1 MPKDFKASQIRTS
14 ALVASGTQSGK
25 PGILLYSASDASNF
39 EGGYQADMLTN
50 VGTDVFFFVSG
61 SKNNRTGISLF
72 GGDVVVSGTLY
83 MERLIAE
90 VDLSTTSSSA
100 ISGSLFVSQS
110 ATIGGGLI
118 VNNADDGLSN
128 SAFTVIGSEQSKH
141 LIHAD
146 PLRGEVFIL
155 SGGAPGSADQTTA
168 ADTSFFVSGTIGSK
182 NSTVKGTS
190 VFGGDVVI
198 SGSLTD
204 GDGKPIVGGS
214 SGDTV
219 GWFSGS
225 SATHGNLGIQPD
237 FISTSGS
244 LAVSGSNLD
253 IGQTIRHIGDTNT
266 SIRFPDA
273 GSQIQISAGG
283 VNTVALSNTLTN
295 INSDGNDVDF
305 QVNSRNQDRVLI
317 KGIAGTGDEQV
328 LILSG
333 GAPGSADEAS
343 GTDVAFYVSG
353 STDSK
358 GTTTRG
364 SAVFGGDLIASGALV
379 VNPGNNNVTTRIFNN
394 QAGSAVF
401 KVNSSGVIINE
412 SGAGSNDFRVESDSK
427 QYAVFVDSS
436 TDQVLILSG
445 GSGNS
450 FDEASGGDV
459 AFYVSGSTDSIG
471 TAVRGTA
478 LFGGDAYVSG
488 NMIVNGTNELALGL
502 SGSASSQR
510 AIYLVDDVLAAGNLK
525 FHGTQLLFGHNT
537 AQLQASHPSNP
548 NNRPQIGFYGGLSSP
563 QININALN
571 GDVDTI
577 IQSDDIGKYLFHGI
591 AESDNQQVLILSG
604 GAKASPDVS
613 TYTDIAF
620 YVSGTVGSKGSA
632 VKGAS
637 LFGGDLVLSGTVY
650 GTKDRPGGI
659 SGHDKE
665 MEMVADVFTFGRTTS
680 ETLGNDVFFFVSG
693 ASPVGP
699 GPAPSAALF
708 DGKLVTS
715 GNISVVQNYPATGAI
730 LSLNNMSTVSGD
742 GGAIRIDMLAGESL
756 ASDSAD
762 NVKLFIQKAGP
773 NNTAPNGGPYA
784 NIIRAGSGSLIFAV
798 GAGPSEYKGNQP
810 IIFRDMHG
818 TFFMATTGS
827 AMLGNS
833 SIYFLSGGAASSANL
848 VGKDTNFAV
857 SGAIGSAGGPGINV
871 GTAVFGGDLV
881 VSGALQVKN
890 GSNNGGSISGSI
902 HHTSDGKSYLIA
914 GDNVTITSASDGS
927 ITIGATGGG
936 GGSSTFKSGST
947 SISSV
952 STIDVTRLGL
962 LTNLGSGAI
971 AITGT
976 IGPSED
982 GTYTDGLFTSFNSD
996 TEIGH
1001 AIDKINEVL
1010 FYLSPSPAPNL
1021 SSIGNDGLAG
1031 LGGTGAIGDDV
1042 GQVRLSIGTDN
1053 IGGSSY
1059 TVVGGTAG
1067 ISQARGRNDSY
1078 HIVTSSNNI
1087 RMGVFTS
1094 LPTITGHLADG
1105 VAQNAYVGG
1114 VINHSGSAFGDA
1126 DRGTLK
1132 LLINGTVRHSVD
1144 LSLDSVGAGDPG
1156 SGTDSQVDGNSNGF
1170 FNLSQTGS
1178 AVQANGQPFGLF
1190 KYRTGKVRIG
1200 TNFQRTGWNYAQ
1212 VVHTVNSIDR
1222 STNQFEWF
1230 VDTAGTQPKANAV
1243 SIQNVTLSG
1252 SKYISGIQYATGAE
1266 GKYLARIDNFYD
1278 HVYALNNISFTTTN
1292 VETVPSQQVP
1302 NVPAYANSYN
1312 AQILLSSS
1320 FQVAESSINAGT
1332 MASGSITYNFS
1343 LAHPTK
1349 NNMTNTGSITSSE
1362 FLVYSASSLAN
1373 DQFEDFVYETKRIA
1387 SGAYNLQSDVSAA
1400 SARWHSTL
1408 HLTSSTGDGYPA
1420 GHQDGLAFYAGKLK
1434 PPSKTTSQ
1442 GGNFTI
1448 FNSSFARDQGSG
1460 TRQPNYSTG
1469 GGATGTKTFFRAFK
1483 NESGGSVNNFKLS
1496 ITGSGTTIVH
1506 TGSSLGTGNIRV
1518 FVKNPQ
1524 ATGYLDLAQRFK
1536 DVHQTGQYQVDDY
1549 DGLHIGSF
1557 TSGMGGSPS
1566 TISNIGSFG
1575 TGSVPGNG
1583 YIVLKIEADASWDGN
1598 LEGMDVV
1605 FPGFDSSNIIAA
1617 PTLDELD
1624 ITTPGDFVAGKL
1636 SFGAGNDGAGDAGGG
1651 PANYI
1656 SVTGSSGG
1664 FGYQAD
1670 VDFNGDYTVATP
1682 TGNNKRYGIN
1692 SSHGSVEDVIGVL
1705 NPDVTAAG
1713 SDNAGSYTADAFRYG
1728 EGGTLDLYVNQS
1740 GSGVTPV
1747 HSVNLAT
1754 FMGAGSAGA
1763 GSATS
1768 VNGNGSGFIDLSLP
1782 TPASSSTG
1790 LPDFSHFFRTA
1801 KFKVAGAD
1809 QNPKGWNWAQVVH
1822 SFGGAAPDE
1831 VTTFVEWVNDDD
1843 GNAVDIPSFESGSF
1857 NANGFYYQSGV
1868 KYFNTALSPVAT
1880 GTVKYRVADAYTNVY
1895 SNSSTALRLTT
1906 LTNFTAQGIFTTGSA
1921 VTNTGDVSLTSNGTS
1936 LPDLVAG
1943 GDITSDIHVTGT
1955 LTYTGGTSLPG
1966 DAAPLNGFTTRS
1978 PVATLTVDHPIDSNA
1993 TQAVTFSNFL
2003 AYSGSAGSSNINTTE
2018 KFTGE
2023 FYRMRSGSFANQ
2035 AASGSLKWD
2044 ATQSLVGADAAHNTG
2059 LLVYGN
2065 DGSNGYLVSPKSSAL
2080 PNSGDFRSYND
2091 LNSPPLNVDYSS
2103 ATGERH
2109 FFRTFKNNTTSD
2121 QAVVTVVIKGD
2132 ATLVPR
2138 TGAGSA
2144 SLGANKNV
2152 YVFAKIPGKTGWL
2165 DIAKAAD
2172 GTITDGGGGLQ
2183 GDRDATIDSGGAS
2196 NELTFS
2202 TAFVGGDPSSD
2213 GSGEH
2218 FCLAI
2223 HADSSWTGYIKEIL
2237 ITF

>member
-14 ALVASGTQSGK
+14 ALVGSGTQGGK
-25 PGILLYSASDASNF
+25 PGILVYSASDASNF
-39 EGGYQADMLTN
+39 EGSYQTDMLTN

-61 SKNNRTGISLF
+61 SKNSRTGISLF

-155 SGGAPGSADQTTA
+155 SGGAPGSNDQTTA
-168 ADTSFFVSGTIGSK
+168 TDTSFFVSGTIGSK

-204 GDGKPIVGGS
+204 GDGKPIVGGA

-225 SATHGNLGIQPD
+225 SATHGSLGIQPD

-244 LAVSGSNLD
+244 LAVSGSALD
-253 IGQTIRHIGDTNT
+253 IAANIRQIGDTANYMQFGTDSLSFVLTDTQFIIDDANDRISVGNAANESGT
-266 SIRFPDA
+266 STAEIIVQSGDPKKFLVHAKPT
-273 GSQIQISAGG
+273 S
-283 VNTVALSNTLTN
+283 
-295 INSDGNDVDF
+295 GN
-305 QVNSRNQDRVLI
+305 Q
-317 KGIAGTGDEQV
+317 QV

-333 GAPGSADEAS
+333 GAPGSYDESS
-343 GTDVAFYVSG
+343 GVDVAFYVSG
-353 STDSK
+353 SRVSA
-358 GTTTRG
+358 GTSTRG
-364 SAVFGGDLIASGALV
+364 TAVLGGDTVISGALYVGSTEQDYLYVKKRIVHDGDDNTYISLVNDGIYNIASGSIFTFAQGNGDKHYT
-379 VNPGNNNVTTRIFNN
+379 VNAF
-394 QAGSAVF
+394 
-401 KVNSSGVIINE
+401 
-412 SGAGSNDFRVESDSK
+412 
-427 QYAVFVDSS
+427 S
-436 TDQVLILSG
+436 TDID
-445 GSGNS
+445 
-450 FDEASGGDV
+450 F
-459 AFYVSGSTDSIG
+459 I
-471 TAVRGTA
+471 VR
-478 LFGGDAYVSG
+478 
-488 NMIVNGTNELALGL
+488 
-502 SGSASSQR
+502 SAESSK
-510 AIYLVDDVLAAGNLK
+510 YL
-525 FHGTQLLFGHNT
+525 
-537 AQLQASHPSNP
+537 
-548 NNRPQIGFYGGLSSP
+548 
-563 QININALN
+563 INA
-571 GDVDTI
+571 
-577 IQSDDIGKYLFHGI
+577 I
-591 AESDNQQVLILSG
+591 AESGNQQVMILSG
-604 GAKASPDVS
+604 GAPGSVDEASGSDV
-613 TYTDIAF
+613 AF
-620 YVSGTVGSKGSA
+620 YVSGTVGSSGTSTRGTALFGGDVVVSGSESVEGDLNVAEYIRHIGDDDTAVHFLNDKIRLQVGTRKA
-632 VKGAS
+632 VKVNTDSVIILSGGQSSNDESSAADVAFYVSGSVGSRGQSIKGTS
-637 LFGGDLVLSGTVY
+637 LFGGDLAISGSVY
-650 GTKDRPGGI
+650 GTKTRSGGI
-659 SGHDKE
+659 SGHNKE
-665 MEMVADVFTFGRTTS
+665 LEMVADVFTFGRTTS
-680 ETLGNDVFFFVSG
+680 ETLGNEVFFFVSG
-693 ASPVGP
+693 ASPVGA
-699 GPAPSAALF
+699 GAAPSVALF
-708 DGKLVTS
+708 DGRLVTS
-715 GNISVVQNYPATGAI
+715 GNINVVQNYPATGS
-730 LSLNNMSTVSGD
+730 LLLLNNMSTVSGD
-742 GGAIRIDMLAGESL
+742 GGSVRIDMVAGES
-756 ASDSAD
+756 SETAD
-762 NVKLFIQKAGP
+762 NSLFQIAKFGP
-773 NNTAPNGGPYA
+773 ANPAMNGGPWA
-784 NIIRAGSGSLIFAV
+784 NVFFAKSGSLVFMV
-798 GAGPSEYKGNQP
+798 GGEGYSGNQP
-810 IIFRDMHG
+810 IVFRDSGG
-818 TFFMATTGS
+818 TFFMSTTGS
-827 AMLGNS
+827 AQTGDA
-833 SIYFLSGGAASSANL
+833 SIYFLSGGAGSSPNL
-848 VGKDTNFAV
+848 VGRDINFAV
-857 SGAIGSAGGPGINV
+857 SGAIGSAGGPGVNV

-890 GSNNGGSISGSI
+890 GSNSGGSISGSI

-962 LTNLGSGAI
+962 LTNLGSGEI

-982 GTYTDGLFTSFNSD
+982 GTYSDGLFTSFNSD

-1031 LGGTGAIGDDV
+1031 LGGTGELGDDV

-1126 DRGTLK
+1126 DQGTLK
-1132 LLINGTVRHSVD
+1132 LLINGTVRHTVD
-1144 LSLDSVGAGDPG
+1144 LSLESVGAGDPG
-1156 SGTDSQVDGNSNGF
+1156 SGTDSQVDGNNNGF

-1230 VDTAGTQPKANAV
+1230 VDTAGTNPNVNAV
-1243 SIQNVTLSG
+1243 KLQNVSLSG

-1266 GKYLARIDNFYD
+1266 GRYVARIDNFYD
-1278 HVYALNNISFTTTN
+1278 HVYALNNITFTTTN
-1292 VETVPSQQVP
+1292 VDAIPAQTVPS
-1302 NVPAYANSYN
+1302 VPAYADSYN
-1312 AQILLSSS
+1312 AKILLSSS
-1320 FQVAESSINAGT
+1320 FQLAESSINAGT
-1332 MASGSITYNFS
+1332 MVSGTMSYNFS

-1349 NNMTNTGSITSSE
+1349 NNMTNTGSIASDA

-1373 DQFEDFVYETKRIA
+1373 DQFEDFVYETKRIT
-1387 SGAYNLQSDVSAA
+1387 SGSYTLQSDVTAA
-1400 SARWHSTL
+1400 GATWDSTL
-1408 HLTSSTGDGYPA
+1408 HLTSSTSDGHAA
-1420 GHQDGLAFYAGKLK
+1420 GHEDGLAFFAGQLK
-1434 PPSKTTSQ
+1434 SPSKTTAQ
-1442 GGNFTI
+1442 GGDFTV
-1448 FNSSFARDQGSG
+1448 FLSG
-1460 TRQPNYSTG
+1460 TDIDGNPSTNHFALRPERQPNYSTG
-1469 GGATGTKTFFRAFK
+1469 GGATGTKTFFRAFR
-1483 NESGGSVNNFKLS
+1483 NESGASVNNFKLS
-1496 ITGSGTTIVH
+1496 LTGSSTTIVH
-1506 TGSSLGTGNIRV
+1506 TGSSLDTGNIRV

-1524 ATGYLDLAQRFK
+1524 STGYLDLGQRFK
-1536 DVHQTGQYQVDDY
+1536 DIHQTGQFQVNDY
-1549 DGLHIGSF
+1549 DGLHIGTF
-1557 TSGMGGSPS
+1557 TSAMGGSPT
-1566 TISNIGSFG
+1566 TISNVGSFG
-1575 TGSVPGNG
+1575 TGSVPNNG
-1583 YIVLKIEADASWDGN
+1583 YIVLKVEADASWNGN
-1598 LEGMDVV
+1598 LEGMNVE
-1605 FPGFDSSNIIAA
+1605 FPGFSSANIVAA
-1617 PTLDELD
+1617 PALDELD

-1636 SFGAGNDGAGDAGGG
+1636 SFGVGNDGDGDAGGG

-1656 SVTGSSGG
+1656 SVTGSSGN

-1670 VDFNGDYTVATP
+1670 VDFNGDYTIATP
-1682 TGNNKRYGIN
+1682 TANNKRYGIN
-1692 SSHGSVEDVIGVL
+1692 SSNGSVEDVIGVL
-1705 NPDVTAAG
+1705 NPDVTAAAG
-1713 SDNAGSYTADAFRYG
+1713 AQAGSYTADAFRYG
-1728 EGGTLDLYVNQS
+1728 GGGVLSLYVNQS

-1768 VNGNGSGFIDLSLP
+1768 VNANGSGFIDLSLP

-1809 QNPKGWNWAQVVH
+1809 QNAKGWNWAQVVH
-1822 SFGGAAPDE
+1822 SFSGLAPDE

-1843 GNAVDIPSFESGSF
+1843 GNAVDISSFESGSF

-1868 KYFNTALSPVAT
+1868 KYFNTSLSPVAT
-1880 GTVKYRVADAYTNVY
+1880 GTVKYRVSDAYTNVY
-1895 SNSSTALRLTT
+1895 SNSPTALQLST
-1906 LTNFTAQGIFTTGSA
+1906 LTNFTAQGIFVTGSA
-1921 VTNTGDVSLTSNGTS
+1921 VVDSGDTSLTSNGTG

-1966 DAAPLNGFTTRS
+1966 DASPLSGFTTIS
-1978 PVATLTVDHPIDSNA
+1978 PVATLTVDHPIDSSA

-2091 LNSPPLNVDYSS
+2091 LNSPPSNVDYSGAS
-2103 ATGERH
+2103 GERH

-2121 QAVVTVVIKGD
+2121 QAVVTIVIKGD

-2138 TGAGSA
+2138 TGAGSGT
-2144 SLGANKNV
+2144 LGANKNV
-2152 YVFAKIPGKTGWL
+2152 FVFAKIPGKTGWL

-2183 GDRDATIDSGGAS
+2183 GDRDATIDSSGAS

-2223 HADSSWTGYIKEIL
+2223 HADSNWTGYIKEIL
-2237 ITF
+2237 VTF